1 MREVKQDGLR
11 SLVCSSVLA
20 RWRFWKIMF
29 IKALMLLCLR
39 WGRKEVWTESEN
51 HHYSTVFAV
60 SSITL
65 TVTPFHMS
73 FQSFDFPSSFRY
85 LPSYFPLFYHTFH
98 YFFLHSFS
106 YFSLSPFL
114 CALHHSIHYPLPY
127 LLPSFLSFLPSL
139 PNFLIFSLIPSFFLP
154 SFRHSIIPLII
165 FKWWAAYLESVDRLD
180 KAKRYYKKA
189 GDHLALVRI
198 CCFQV
203 RA

>member
-1 MREVKQDGLR
+1 MRITTTLP
-11 SLVCSSVLA
+11 SLLSPP
-20 RWRFWKIMF
+20 
-29 IKALMLLCLR
+29 LLSLLLLSICPSCLSTSLLLF
-39 WGRKEVWTESEN
+39 VIYYLISL
-51 HHYSTVFAV
+51 YSTIL
-60 SSITL
+60 STI
-65 TVTPFHMS
+65 
-73 FQSFDFPSSFRY
+73 SSFI
-85 LPSYFPLFYHTFH
+85 PSLIS
-98 YFFLHSFS
+98 LLVLS
-106 YFSLSPFL
+106 YVPSIIQFIIPFL
-114 CALHHSIHYPLPY
+114 P
-127 LLPSFLSFLPSL
+127 SFLPSL

>member
-1 MREVKQDGLR
+1 M
-11 SLVCSSVLA
+11 
-20 RWRFWKIMF
+20 
-29 IKALMLLCLR
+29 
-39 WGRKEVWTESEN
+39 WTVSEN
-51 HHYSTVFAV
+51 HHYSTVFSV

-98 YFFLHSFS
+98 YYFLHSFS
-106 YFSLSPFL
+106 YFPLSPFS
-114 CALHHSIHYPLPY
+114 CALHHSIHYPLPSFLGVLPSFLPWRPSLLPS
-127 LLPSFLSFLPSL
+127 LLPSFLGFLLSFLPS
-139 PNFLIFSLIPSFFLP
+139 FLDPSV
-154 SFRHSIIPLII
+154 ITLII

-203 RA
+203 CA